1 MKERKKTATRAKAAR
16 NTAESAKPPASPRER
31 IMEAAFGV
39 LMEQGY
45 ARASTLEIVTRA
57 KVSKR
62 ELYALFGDKR
72 GVLVEMIARRSARM
86 HQALTLPPATDRAG
100 LAETLVDFGATVLIE
115 VCHPTVAAM
124 FRLAISESDR
134 SAEMAHVLD
143 DNGRGAHRRALVAF
157 LSQMGDADLLGDA
170 DPDIVANQFLALLFG
185 DTLLRVVLRA
195 IEPPSPRECRRRA
208 QAATAAVLQLH
219 PPVNRT

>member
-1 MKERKKTATRAKAAR
+1 MERRKKAVPRPKAEGAPPPAKAA
-16 NTAESAKPPASPRER
+16 AGPRER

-45 ARASTLEIVTRA
+45 ARASTLEIATRA

-86 HQALTLPPATDRAG
+86 HQALTLPPATDRTG
-100 LAETLVDFGATVLIE
+100 LADTLIEFGTTVLTE

-124 FRLAISESDR
+124 FRLAISETDR
-134 SAEMAHVLD
+134 QAEMARVLD
-143 DNGRGAHRRALVAF
+143 ENGRGAHRKALVAF
-157 LSQMGDADLLGDA
+157 LGQMKRAGLLGDA
-170 DPDIVANQFLALLFG
+170 DPETLAGQFLALLFG

-195 IEPPSPRECRRRA
+195 IEPPSPRECARRA
-208 QAATAAVLQLH
+208 KAATETVLRLY
-219 PPVNRT
+219 PATSSA